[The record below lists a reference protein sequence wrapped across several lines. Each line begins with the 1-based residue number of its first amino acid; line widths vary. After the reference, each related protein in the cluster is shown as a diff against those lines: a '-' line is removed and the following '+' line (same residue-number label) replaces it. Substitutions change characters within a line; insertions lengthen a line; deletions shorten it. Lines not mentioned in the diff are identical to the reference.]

1 MPDDAAGGG
10 LGARLQRLAH
20 ALYVSHGVGQG
31 GSLQM
36 RVVRPRASKLSA
48 HLRYGLPPSC
58 SVAVP
63 AIGHSDSA

>member
-1 MPDDAAGGG
+1 MPDDAAGVG

-31 GSLQM
+31 RSVQM

-48 HLRYGLPPSC
+48 HLRYG
-58 SVAVP
+58 P
-63 AIGHSDSA
+63 AAQLLRSSPGDRPQ

>member
-36 RVVRPRASKLSA
+36 RVVRPRASNSRLTIDTV
-48 HLRYGLPPSC
+48 LPPSC